1 MKTHLLLIAS
11 ILLLSACGE
20 SGNTIDSTNVNSNT
34 NVETE
39 NPDSIIADPV
49 TEEITA
55 TDPAELFDFRAFVS
69 DPDSE
74 GATNIR
80 DTPGG
85 KIIASLEPIDEYMVN
100 IVAQSGEWFK
110 IDKVTPFETDSFEIP
125 GGFGWMHCSVLAF
138 STRNYGNQKANLY
151 DAPNLNGKIVASFT
165 DEKLMRFTSLHTEF
179 VYVSYEEN
187 GKVTEGW
194 LEHEWVCGN
203 PVTTCP

>member
-1 MKTHLLLIAS
+1 MKIHLLLITS
-11 ILLLSACGE
+11 VLLLSACTN
-20 SGNTIDSTNVNSNT
+20 SDNTTDTTNPQSNT
-34 NVETE
+34 KTETE
-39 NPDSIIADPV
+39 NPDSIVADPIS
-49 TEEITA
+49 EEIA
-55 TDPAELFDFRAFVS
+55 ETDPADLFDFRAFVS

-85 KIIASLEPIDEYMVN
+85 KVITSLEQVDEYMVK

-110 IDKVTPFETDSFEIP
+110 INKVTPFATDSFEIP
-125 GGFGWMHCSVLAF
+125 GGFGWIHCSVLAF

-151 DAPNLNGKIVASFT
+151 ESPNVSSKIVATFT
-165 DEKLMRFTSLHTEF
+165 DEKFLRFTSLHTEF

-187 GKVTEGW
+187 GKVKEGW
-194 LEHEWVCGN
+194 LEHQWVCGN